1 MDENQNEETINIKD
15 PNKKKPVRKMPL
27 IIKIITAI
35 ILIIII
41 YFNVYITK
49 LFFKKESN
57 SLKDNNKSLKNE
69 NINENHKSAP
79 LKHRIK
85 YRKNN
90 IIKYKHNYKYK
101 KKQKQNKNNDF
112 SFSKEKIE
120 QTYALLK
127 KELKDPLFSEINKKR
142 TFELRYPLP
151 KEIKC
156 FEHLAEGSLLDMMV
170 FTSFLTKNTTFF
182 EYGSGCSTIIAKY
195 YCKKTY
201 AVEANIEWY
210 NKGIKNGLKD
220 ILIFKDLK
228 CDGSGG
234 VMSAPGKKSTL
245 EDWKNFF
252 QAYKK
257 EYNAD
262 VFLIDGRFRVSCALD
277 IFNKIR
283 NDTIVFLHECNRR
296 PYSVLKK
303 YYDYIHQYS
312 DRLCLLRKKKNFTK
326 IPLEIQKKYW
336 KQMI

>member
-1 MDENQNEETINIKD
+1 MNENQNEETVNIKD

-27 IIKIITAI
+27 IIKIIIAI
-35 ILIIII
+35 ILILTI
-41 YFNVYITK
+41 YFNIYITK
-49 LFFKKESN
+49 LFLNKKS
-57 SLKDNNKSLKNE
+57 DNNKGLKNS
-69 NINENHKSAP
+69 NINENHKVAP
-79 LKHRIK
+79 LKNKIRNK
-85 YRKNN
+85 YKKYN
-90 IIKYKHNYKYK
+90 IIKHKTKKK
-101 KKQKQNKNNDF
+101 KKQNDKF

-120 QTYALLK
+120 QAYALLK
-127 KELKDPLFSEINKKR
+127 KEMKNPIFSEMNKKR

-156 FEHLAEGSLLDMMV
+156 FEHLVEGSLLDMMV

-201 AVEANIEWY
+201 AVEANIKWY

-234 VMSAPGKKSTL
+234 VLSAPGKKSTL

-262 VFLIDGRFRVSCALD
+262 VILIDGRFRVSCAFD
-277 IFNKIR
+277 IFSKIR
-283 NDTIVFLHECNRR
+283 NDTIVFLHECNR
-296 PYSVLKK
+296 PQYSVIKK

-312 DRLCLLRKKKNFTK
+312 DRLCLLKKKKNITK

-336 KQMI
+336 KQML

>member
-1 MDENQNEETINIKD
+1 MNENQNEETVNIKD
-15 PNKKKPVRKMPL
+15 PNKKKPVRKIPL
-27 IIKIITAI
+27 IIKIIIAI
-35 ILIIII
+35 ILILTI
-41 YFNVYITK
+41 YFNIYITK
-49 LFFKKESN
+49 LFLNKKS
-57 SLKDNNKSLKNE
+57 DNNKGLKNS
-69 NINENHKSAP
+69 NINENHKVAP
-79 LKHRIK
+79 LKNKIRNK
-85 YRKNN
+85 YKKYN
-90 IIKYKHNYKYK
+90 IIKHKTKKK
-101 KKQKQNKNNDF
+101 KKQNDKF
-112 SFSKEKIE
+112 YFSKEKIE
-120 QTYALLK
+120 QAYALLK
-127 KELKDPLFSEINKKR
+127 KEMKNPIFSEMNKKR

-156 FEHLAEGSLLDMMV
+156 FEHLVEGSLLDMMV

-201 AVEANIEWY
+201 AVEANIKWY

-234 VMSAPGKKSTL
+234 VLSAPGKKSTL

-262 VFLIDGRFRVSCALD
+262 VILIDGRFRVSCAFD
-277 IFNKIR
+277 IFSKIR
-283 NDTIVFLHECNRR
+283 NDTIVFLHECNR
-296 PYSVLKK
+296 PQYSVIKT

-312 DRLCLLRKKKNFTK
+312 DRLCLLKKKPNITK

-336 KQMI
+336 KQML

>member
-1 MDENQNEETINIKD
+1 MNENQNEETVNIKD
-15 PNKKKPVRKMPL
+15 PNKKKPVRKIPL
-27 IIKIITAI
+27 IIKIIIAI
-35 ILIIII
+35 ILILTI
-41 YFNVYITK
+41 YFNIYITK
-49 LFFKKESN
+49 LFLNKKS
-57 SLKDNNKSLKNE
+57 DNNKGLKN
-69 NINENHKSAP
+69 NNNNENHKVAP
-79 LKHRIK
+79 LKNKIRNK
-85 YRKNN
+85 YKKYN
-90 IIKYKHNYKYK
+90 IIKHKAKKK
-101 KKQKQNKNNDF
+101 KKQNDKF

-120 QTYALLK
+120 QAYALLK
-127 KELKDPLFSEINKKR
+127 KEMKNPIFSEMNKKR

-156 FEHLAEGSLLDMMV
+156 FEHLVEGSLLDMMV

-201 AVEANIEWY
+201 AVEANIKWY

-234 VMSAPGKKSTL
+234 VLSAPGKKSTL

-262 VFLIDGRFRVSCALD
+262 VILIDGRFRVSCAFD
-277 IFNKIR
+277 IFSKIR
-283 NDTIVFLHECNRR
+283 NDTIVFLHECNR
-296 PYSVLKK
+296 PQYSVIKK

-312 DRLCLLRKKKNFTK
+312 DRLCLLKKKPNITK

-336 KQMI
+336 KQML

>member
-1 MDENQNEETINIKD
+1 MDENQNQNEETVNIKD
-15 PNKKKPVRKMPL
+15 PKKTKAVRKIPL
-27 IIKIITAI
+27 IIKIIISI
-35 ILIIII
+35 ILMIAI
-41 YFNVYITK
+41 YFNIYLTK
-49 LFFKKESN
+49 IFFKKKSN
-57 SLKDNNKSLKNE
+57 NLKDNNKSLQKN
-69 NINENHKSAP
+69 NINENLKEVAP
-79 LKHRIK
+79 LKNKIKNK

-90 IIKYKHNYKYK
+90 IIKHKSK
-101 KKQKQNKNNDF
+101 KMQKKNDNL

-127 KELKDPLFSEINKKR
+127 KELKNPIFSEINKKR

-156 FEHLAEGSLLDMMV
+156 FEHLAEGRLLDMMV

-195 YCKKTY
+195 FSKKNY
-201 AVEANIEWY
+201 AVEANIKWY
-210 NKGIKNGLKD
+210 NKGIENGLKD

-252 QAYKK
+252 QAYKR

-262 VFLIDGRFRVSCALD
+262 VILIDGRFRVSCAFD
-277 IFNKIR
+277 IFSKIR
-283 NDTIVFLHECNRR
+283 NDTIVFLHECNR
-296 PYSVLKK
+296 PQYSVIKK
-303 YYDYIHQYS
+303 YYDYIYQYS
-312 DRLCLLRKKKNFTK
+312 DRLCLLKKKTNITK

-336 KQMI
+336 KQML

>member
-1 MDENQNEETINIKD
+1 MNENQNEETINIKD
-15 PNKKKPVRKMPL
+15 PDKKKPVRKISL

-35 ILIIII
+35 ILIITI
-41 YFNVYITK
+41 YFNIYITK
-49 LFFKKESN
+49 IFFNKKLN
-57 SLKDNNKSLKNE
+57 NLKDNNKGLKKS
-69 NINENHKSAP
+69 NINENHKVVP
-79 LKHRIK
+79 LKNKIKHK
-85 YRKNN
+85 YRKYN
-90 IIKYKHNYKYK
+90 IIKHKYK
-101 KKQKQNKNNDF
+101 KKKKQNDNF

-127 KELKDPLFSEINKKR
+127 KELKNPIYSEINKKR

-151 KEIKC
+151 KQIKC
-156 FEHLAEGSLLDMMV
+156 FEHLAEGRLLDMMV

-201 AVEANIEWY
+201 AVEANIKWY

-234 VMSAPGKKSTL
+234 VLSAPGKNSTL

-262 VFLIDGRFRVSCALD
+262 VILIDGRFRVSCAFD
-277 IFNKIR
+277 IFSKIR
-283 NDTIVFLHECNRR
+283 NDTIVFLHECNR
-296 PYSVLKK
+296 PQYSVLKK

-312 DRLCLLRKKKNFTK
+312 DRLCLLKKKTNITK

-336 KQMI
+336 KQML

>member
-1 MDENQNEETINIKD
+1 MNENQNEETINIKD
-15 PNKKKPVRKMPL
+15 PDKKKPVRKIPL

-35 ILIIII
+35 ILIITI
-41 YFNVYITK
+41 YFNIYITK
-49 LFFKKESN
+49 IFFNKKLN
-57 SLKDNNKSLKNE
+57 NNKGLKKS
-69 NINENHKSAP
+69 NINENHKVVP
-79 LKHRIK
+79 LKNKIKHK
-85 YRKNN
+85 YRKYN
-90 IIKYKHNYKYK
+90 IIKHKYK
-101 KKQKQNKNNDF
+101 KKKKQNDNF

-127 KELKDPLFSEINKKR
+127 KELKNPIYSEINKKR

-151 KEIKC
+151 KQIKC
-156 FEHLAEGSLLDMMV
+156 FEHLAEGRLLDMMV

-201 AVEANIEWY
+201 AVEANIKWY

-228 CDGSGG
+228 CNGSGG
-234 VMSAPGKKSTL
+234 VLSAPGKNSTL

-262 VFLIDGRFRVSCALD
+262 VILIDGRFRVSCAFD
-277 IFNKIR
+277 IFSKIR
-283 NDTIVFLHECNRR
+283 NDTIVFLHECNR
-296 PYSVLKK
+296 PQYSVIKK
-303 YYDYIHQYS
+303 YYNYIHQYS
-312 DRLCLLRKKKNFTK
+312 DRLCLLKKKTNITK

-336 KQMI
+336 KQML